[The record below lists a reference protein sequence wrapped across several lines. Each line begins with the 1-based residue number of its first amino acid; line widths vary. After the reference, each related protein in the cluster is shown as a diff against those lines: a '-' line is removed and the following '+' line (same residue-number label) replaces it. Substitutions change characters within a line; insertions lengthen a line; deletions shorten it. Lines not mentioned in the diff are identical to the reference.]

1 MNKFAERLKELRIE
15 ENLTQTELA
24 KRTGLTQ
31 TAIGKWEQN
40 KRTPSV
46 EALYILCQFFKVS
59 ADYLIGLED

>member
-15 ENLTQTELA
+15 EHLSQSELA
-24 KRTGLTQ
+24 RRTGLTQ

-46 EALYILCQFFKVS
+46 EALYVLCQYFKVT